1 MSASKRMK
9 PSTDPAAPPA
19 FMPTHTLTY
28 RAQILHNFG
37 LYDSQELETLDAF
50 LENFVRFGCEP
61 LKDGLTNLFKGMQT
75 AMDVYSQMKTEMH
88 SLHVGVV
95 ELKQELTEAKEQH
108 IAAETAAVQSMEVSA
123 RHATLVCFTDTY
135 STTGEMSP
143 GQFKLRSSPARHRTG
158 DGGPG

>member
-1 MSASKRMK
+1 MA
-9 PSTDPAAPPA
+9 
-19 FMPTHTLTY
+19 THTLTY

-50 LENFVRFGCEP
+50 LENFARFGCEP

-88 SLHVGVV
+88 ALHAGVV

-123 RHATLVCFTDTY
+123 RNATLV
-135 STTGEMSP
+135 
-143 GQFKLRSSPARHRTG
+143 
-158 DGGPG
+158 